1 MLAAKLFLNHALTT
15 LVRTFG
21 LLRHSLT
28 PTNSL
33 DEIRYAKFF
42 LATSEYREVARS
54 IFQNVAPKFFS
65 LVCSDPETTR
75 LLESGTS
82 AINQQV
88 SAKNE
93 KTGCDIVRIIEGAL
107 LRTVRGDAK
116 IEVDP
121 E

>member
-1 MLAAKLFLNHALTT
+1 
-15 LVRTFG
+15 
-21 LLRHSLT
+21 
-28 PTNSL
+28 
-33 DEIRYAKFF
+33 
-42 LATSEYREVARS
+42 VARS

-65 LVCSDPETTR
+65 LVCSDSETTR

-93 KTGCDIVRIIEGAL
+93 KTGCDIVRIIEVAR
-107 LRTVRGDAK
+107 LRTVRGDEK